1 MKNYKILDSY
11 NDIDKWLELINTKD
25 FAHLDIYF
33 LPDYINLYTN
43 KFNDGLIFYYS
54 EDEKKWFIPFL
65 KKKIIINNK
74 VFDEYYDL
82 ETPYG
87 YSGPVSNSKDKN
99 FLTKATNS
107 FLMWCKS
114 EKITNLIIKFNPILK
129 NEVFFMDEDL
139 ILDRE
144 TLEID
149 LSKNNFSYEKFLHSM
164 VKRNINR
171 ATRDKVKIKIENSK
185 NIISKIKEIYF
196 KKMKS
201 LKAHEFY
208 FFDDEYFYKLMNLV
222 TNNGWCITAYS
233 NTDLLGF
240 AIFLN
245 YNKKSTYHLSA
256 TDVSSKH
263 QGITNSLINKAVELA
278 KLNGFNSINL
288 GGGRTNSKDDGLFKF
303 KFRMSNKQNEYFI
316 YKKVLDE
323 KAYETILNYWK
334 KEYPQLNQKYPNY
347 LQRYRLIK

>member
-11 NDIDKWLELINTKD
+11 NDIDKWLELINSKD
-25 FAHLDIYF
+25 FADLDIYY

-43 KFNDGLIFYYS
+43 KFNDGLIFYYT

-65 KKKIIINNK
+65 KKKIKINNK
-74 VFDEYYDL
+74 VFNEYYDL

-87 YSGPVSNSKDKN
+87 YGGPVSNSKDKK

-114 EKITNLIIKFNPILK
+114 EKVTNLIIKFHPILK
-129 NEVFFMDEDL
+129 NEVFFMDKDF

-149 LSKNNFSYEKFLHSM
+149 LSNKTSSYEKLFHSM
-164 VKRNINR
+164 VKRNLNR
-171 ATRDKVKIKIENSK
+171 STREKVIIKTENSQ
-185 NIISKIKEIYF
+185 NIISKIKEIYIQ
-196 KKMKS
+196 KMKS
-201 LKAHEFY
+201 LKAQEFY
-208 FFDDEYFYKLMNLV
+208 FFDDDYFYKLMNIV
-222 TNNGWCITAYS
+222 MKNGWCITAYAD
-233 NTDLLGF
+233 TDLLGF

-256 TDVSSKH
+256 TRVTRKYP
-263 QGITNSLINKAVELA
+263 GVTNSLINKAFELA
-278 KLNGFNSINL
+278 KLENFDSINL

-303 KFRMSNKQNEYFI
+303 KLRMSNKKNDFFI
-316 YKKVLDE
+316 YKKVLNE

-334 KEYPQLNQKYPNY
+334 NEYPQLNQKYANY
-347 LQRYRLIK
+347 LQRYRLIN